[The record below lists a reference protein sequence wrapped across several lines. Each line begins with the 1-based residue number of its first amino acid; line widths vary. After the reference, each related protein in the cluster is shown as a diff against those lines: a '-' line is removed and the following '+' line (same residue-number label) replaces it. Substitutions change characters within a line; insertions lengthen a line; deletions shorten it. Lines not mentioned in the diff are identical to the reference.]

1 MSQIYK
7 TKRKI
12 KPYSNNIQSQIST
25 ETTKKNNADNIEKV
39 TKTWK
44 LILTGC
50 SLVGA
55 GFVAG
60 VYIGNNN
67 SRIEY
72 QDTINEYRER
82 IIELKKIHEQELHD
96 YNHEIMELKDENNE
110 LRQQNREFKTKK
122 K

>member
-1 MSQIYK
+1 MSKISK
-7 TKRKI
+7 TKRKL
-12 KPYSNNIQSQIST
+12 KPQSNIQSQRST
-25 ETTKKNNADNIEKV
+25 EILETNNADNIEKV

-55 GFVAG
+55 GFAAG

-82 IIELKKIHEQELHD
+82 IIELMKIHEQELHD
-96 YNHEIMELKDENNE
+96 YNHEISELKNENNE
-110 LRQQNREFKTKK
+110 LRQQNRELKIKK